1 MVCIGGTDYNGG
13 RFNACFPIGALDTSF
28 NVTFINDD
36 EPPIEMDEQFEIHF
50 VSTEQNIMV
59 EVFATVTI
67 PEVCTLVCQNGG
79 TRDDTTCECICPTN
93 YTGLL
98 CQGEPFTYG
107 MYVNEYML

>member
-36 EPPIEMDEQFEIHF
+36 EPPLEMDEEFRINFVGTDSTTTVQF
-50 VSTEQNIMV
+50 

-67 PEVCTLVCQNGG
+67 QDDCILVCQNGG
-79 TRDDTTCECICPTN
+79 TLDDTTCECNCTDL
-93 YTGLL
+93 YTGTN
-98 CQGEPFTYG
+98 CESEFIPY
-107 MYVNEYML
+107 